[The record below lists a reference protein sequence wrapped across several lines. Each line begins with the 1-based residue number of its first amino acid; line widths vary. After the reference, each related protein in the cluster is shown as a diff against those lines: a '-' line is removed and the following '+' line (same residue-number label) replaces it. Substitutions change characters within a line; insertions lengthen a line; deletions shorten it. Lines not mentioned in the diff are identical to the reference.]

1 MPNTETPAPIQT
13 ITYEYEEQC
22 ASLTVMC
29 ETTEFIL
36 QASPAN
42 LVFSNDDLSYQQLL
56 KAITT
61 VTGPIE
67 YGAALKSL
75 RSAVLKPFLSTIET
89 LATRFEPG
97 RDLTVR
103 EWAECS
109 RFQLSLQPDNQIVA
123 TELKHAQLSRGL
135 VSLPIP
141 NLSLPPA
148 VPQFDAS
155 ETSLDSYDSTAATTG
170 TWPTKA
176 TAAGKTHFFKAAID
190 LRYPEFTHELAT
202 YVALHDLDNP
212 IPRIPVLTG
221 VVVTSS
227 PWVSEIDRPTPVETA
242 GPFILGFLITWI
254 DDAVILAVV
263 SRQDRTLHMDDW
275 RVTVRETVESLHS
288 RDILWGDVNAHNV
301 VVDREMGAW
310 VVDFG
315 RGGEGMYGRVEA
327 AARLNGGHETDL
339 EGVSRRKLEMERELE
354 GIDAMM
360 EALLHLGPEDSQ
372 FLGPFYLHEG

>member
-42 LVFSNDDLSYQQLL
+42 LVFFNDDLSYQQLL
-56 KAITT
+56 KAVTT

-103 EWAECS
+103 EWAECN
-109 RFQLSLQPDNQIVA
+109 RFQLSLQPDKQIVA

-254 DDAVILAVV
+254 DDAVILAAV

-275 RVTVRETVESLHS
+275 RATVRETVESLHS

-315 RGGEGMYGRVEA
+315 RGGEGMYGRAEA
-327 AARLNGGHETDL
+327 AASLNGGHGTDFD
-339 EGVSRRKLEMERELE
+339 GVSRRKLEMERELE